1 MGQSTEINDMSG
13 RSSAG
18 RGSEQMS
25 AQTQQSTD
33 DAKGRAK
40 RLPPVNKRVFI
51 SAAVGT
57 LAITVWAFFAPANAQ
72 AVLGAVV
79 GWTSDWF
86 GWFYVLL
93 VAVVLVFVIY
103 LAASRYGSTKLG
115 PEHSKPEFGLLPW
128 AAMLFAAGISTD
140 LMFFAVA
147 EPVTQY
153 LQPPSTE
160 SETVDAARE
169 ATVWTLFHYGLS
181 GWGLYALMGIALAY
195 FAYRMNMPLA
205 IRSAL
210 APIFGK
216 RVQGAL
222 GDTVD
227 FAALLGTIFG
237 VATSLGIGVVMVNVG
252 LGVIFGLPV
261 STAAQVAIVVVG
273 VGVATLS
280 AVSGVDKGIKFLSLL
295 NVFAAI
301 ALSIW
306 VLVAGNTKFLLN
318 AFVLNVADFVRLFP
332 NMVGQTFAFED
343 TGTWMTDWT
352 LFFWAWWIAWASF
365 VGLFLARISR
375 GRTIRQFVIGTLTIP
390 FIYIFMWISIYGNS
404 ALDIIRGGNR
414 EFGEQTMLNPEGGFY
429 ELLAQYPA
437 FIVIAAL
444 ATMTALLFYVTSADS
459 AALVM
464 ANLSSFLPTP
474 QDDGR
479 ASLRIFWAVLTG
491 ALTVAML
498 IVGGIGALQS
508 ATVIMGLPFAF
519 VIILV
524 MIGLYKALR
533 VEGNRVDSV
542 EQSLSGSLAR
552 RSTRGHETWKKQLS
566 RVLAFPS
573 GSKVRDYEQTVL
585 IPTLGEIAAEMRERG
600 ISARCGRVDNEGRFD
615 DEGDLVE
622 LEVDG
627 EGQYPFRYQVWPHKV
642 SVPSFGGRVPRGT
655 EDYYR
660 MEVYLDGGAGQ
671 GYDIMGYTK
680 DQLIDDVLDKY
691 ERHVEFLQMQENITG
706 GTD

>member
-1 MGQSTEINDMSG
+1 
-13 RSSAG
+13 
-18 RGSEQMS
+18 MS
-25 AQTQQSTD
+25 ASVESPPGEPKKD
-33 DAKGRAK
+33 VKLS
-40 RLPPVNKRVFI
+40 LPPVNWRVFI
-51 SAAVGT
+51 AAAVGT
-57 LAITVWAFFAPANAQ
+57 LAITLWAFFAPTNAE

-93 VAVVLVFVIY
+93 VAIVLVFVIY

-115 PEHSKPEFGLLPW
+115 PEHSKPEYGLLAW
-128 AAMLFAAGISTD
+128 ASMLFAAGISTD
-140 LMFFAVA
+140 LMFFAVS

-153 LQPPSTE
+153 LAPPSTE
-160 SETVDAARE
+160 PETVDAARE

-210 APIFGK
+210 APIFGI
-216 RVQGAL
+216 RVQGTL
-222 GDTVD
+222 GDSVD

-252 LGVIFGLPV
+252 LNQVFGLPV
-261 STAAQVAIVVVG
+261 GTGAQIGIVVVG
-273 VGVATLS
+273 VAVATLS
-280 AVSGVDKGIKFLSLL
+280 AVSGVDKGIKFLSIL
-295 NVFAAI
+295 NVFLAI

-318 AFVLNVADFVRLFP
+318 AFVLNAADFVRLFP
-332 NMVGQTFAFED
+332 DMVGQTFAFED

-404 ALDIIRGGNR
+404 ALDIIRSGNK
-414 EFGEQTMLNPEGGFY
+414 EFGEQTVLSPEGGFY
-429 ELLAQYPA
+429 ELLANYPA
-437 FIVIAAL
+437 FVVVAAV
-444 ATMTALLFYVTSADS
+444 ATLTALLFYVTSADS

-464 ANLSSFLPTP
+464 ANLSSRLPTP
-474 QDDGR
+474 QHDGR
-479 ASLRIFWAVLTG
+479 AGLRIFWALATG
-491 ALTVAML
+491 ALTIAML

-519 VIILV
+519 VVILV
-524 MIGLYKALR
+524 MIGLYRALR
-533 VEGNRVDSV
+533 IEGQRVDSV
-542 EQSLSGSLAR
+542 DQSLPASLAR
-552 RSTRGHETWKKQLS
+552 RSASGHGHESWQRQLG
-566 RVLAFPS
+566 RVLSFPNR
-573 GSKVRDYEQTVL
+573 SKAEGFVEKTLV
-585 IPTLGEIAAEMRERG
+585 PTLGEVASELEDRG
-600 ISARCGRVDNEGRFD
+600 IAARCGRVDSEGQFVD
-615 DEGDLVE
+615 DGELIE

-627 EGQYPFRYQVWPHKV
+627 SGEFPFRYQVWPRKV

-660 MEVYLDGGAGQ
+660 MEVYLDGGVGQ
-671 GYDIMGYTK
+671 GYDIMGYSK
-680 DQLIDDVLDKY
+680 DQLINDVLDKY
-691 ERHVEFLQMQENITG
+691 ERHVEFLQMQENFAHG
-706 GTD
+706 ED